1 MIANVDGTSASVT
14 AALTAINSGTLEGQ
28 VPGVNQIEALAAA
41 QAAVTVFEEAN
52 TAAADALVAKL
63 AAHVDAEGK
72 SVNSDTDDIDAD
84 SSYQDKVTAVVAD
97 ATKFRDQIGDATNIL
112 EGEAQL
118 AATQVNNQYAL
129 LSKTDKALA
138 DTLVSAIAAETTAK
152 TGVATPV
159 EKATAIAGLG
169 ADKTAEAGLKELG
182 GDLSPGTAKTVYDAY
197 VAGEY
202 GDTKDAEVV
211 RSAIDDAL
219 KGSDTYAAF
228 KASAVKDAAFADA
241 EAATEDAI
249 GELPASGNAY
259 IAALVEK
266 TTADATVADA
276 KVADADVAAAT
287 ELKDAYAVQT
297 GALGDAEKAVEAVN
311 VAGKVAIHELTASTT
326 GTGTDAAPIK
336 DVFYFGDKAVA
347 ANDFSI
353 TKFAAG
359 DSIVL
364 GENSYT
370 FNSGALS
377 TGDNNTL
384 EFFLVQGGK
393 DLQIVLETANYGSAD
408 VKTNATTG
416 AVTSSDHA
424 AVITLT
430 GVALADV
437 TVNHGIV
444 SHVA

>member
-41 QAAVTVFEEAN
+41 QAAVTAFEEAN
-52 TAAADALVAKL
+52 TAAVDALAEKL
-63 AAHVDAEGK
+63 D
-72 SVNSDTDDIDAD
+72 
-84 SSYQDKVTAVVAD
+84 VTAQDTFEEQLTAVNTEALTARKNIDGGKATIVLEAEAVAAANEVNKAYD
-97 ATKFRDQIGDATNIL
+97 ALSDDDQ
-112 EGEAQL
+112 
-118 AATQVNNQYAL
+118 
-129 LSKTDKALA
+129 ALA
-138 DTLVSAIAAETTAK
+138 DDYVAAIAAEATAK
-152 TGVATPV
+152 TGQPSDV
-159 EKATAIAGLG
+159 EVATAIAGLG

-182 GDLSPGTAKTVYDAY
+182 GDLSPGTAESVYKAY
-197 VAGEY
+197 VTGEY

-241 EAATEDAI
+241 KVA
-249 GELPASGNAY
+249 
-259 IAALVEK
+259 
-266 TTADATVADA
+266 TADANKELSVSGDAYITALTAKTDADNLVTDAKAADA
-276 KVADADVAAAT
+276 EIAAVT

-297 GALGDAEKAVEAVN
+297 GALADAVKAVDAVN
-311 VAGKVAIHELTASTT
+311 VAGKVAIHDLDGNTA

-336 DVFYFGDKAVA
+336 DVFYFGDKTVA
-347 ANDFSI
+347 ADSDTNFSI
-353 TKFAAG
+353 TSFAAG

-364 GENSYT
+364 GDNSYT

-384 EFFLVQGGK
+384 EFFLVQAGK
-393 DLQIVLETANYGSAD
+393 DLQVVLETANYGSSD

-416 AVTSSDHA
+416 AVINNNDDHA

-437 TVNHGIV
+437 TVNNGII

>member
-1 MIANVDGTSASVT
+1 M
-14 AALTAINSGTLEGQ
+14 
-28 VPGVNQIEALAAA
+28 
-41 QAAVTVFEEAN
+41 
-52 TAAADALVAKL
+52 
-63 AAHVDAEGK
+63 
-72 SVNSDTDDIDAD
+72 DD
-84 SSYQDKVTAVVAD
+84 SYEIGHRFIVV
-97 ATKFRDQIGDATNIL
+97 
-112 EGEAQL
+112 
-118 AATQVNNQYAL
+118 V
-129 LSKTDKALA
+129 
-138 DTLVSAIAAETTAK
+138 
-152 TGVATPV
+152 
-159 EKATAIAGLG
+159 

-182 GDLSPGTAKTVYDAY
+182 GDLSPGTAKIVYDAY

-228 KASAVKDAAFADA
+228 KASAVKDAAYADA
-241 EAATEDAI
+241 QVATADAQ
-249 GELPASGNAY
+249 GELPNSCDAY

-297 GALGDAEKAVEAVN
+297 GALADAEKAVEAVN

-384 EFFLVQGGK
+384 EFFLVQAGK

-416 AVTSSDHA
+416 AVINSNDDHA

-437 TVNHGIV
+437 TVNHGII